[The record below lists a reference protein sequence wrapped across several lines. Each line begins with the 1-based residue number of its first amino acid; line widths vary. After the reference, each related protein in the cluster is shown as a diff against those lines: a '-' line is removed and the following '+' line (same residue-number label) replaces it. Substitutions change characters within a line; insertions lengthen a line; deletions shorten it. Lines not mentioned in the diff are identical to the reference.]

1 MIRPLSKVR
10 LMPFSTGASPN
21 DLVMFFSSSMVRYYL
36 PRTGRRVS
44 VRPSYGC
51 RPVRRLGSMFG
62 YGCDAVW
69 FARISIV
76 GPGRARMGHGG
87 RKVVERNVNSA

>member
-36 PRTGRRVS
+36 PRTGEGCLS
-44 VRPSYGC
+44 VRHMGAGPFAGWVRCSVMGPDGI
-51 RPVRRLGSMFG
+51 RP
-62 YGCDAVW
+62 
-69 FARISIV
+69 
-76 GPGRARMGHGG
+76 
-87 RKVVERNVNSA
+87 